1 MMNRKYRLQPEALK
15 WVIFTMAGGYV
26 LIHLFTLSRHP
37 FIHSDETW
45 LAVLT
50 RAMIAERSPTAVEEV
65 FRQTDRFPHALKTIY
80 HLIQAPFLALSWSA
94 YAARLPSLI
103 AGLSVLVLTTL
114 LAGQYKLGRHLRF
127 IPAGLMALDPQF
139 WYVSHLGRQEMILTA
154 LFLWSWYLKKRK
166 KRPWLAMLPLAG
178 GIFVH
183 PNTFV
188 IALPIAMM
196 FVVDAIR
203 PGNRISKKL
212 KELLLFFG
220 FLAIAAMA
228 AVGIS
233 FLMDPDFLRHYLAFG
248 DSVGT
253 GDSLVMKLMGLP
265 RFFGKMWMGTAG
277 TYYLA
282 DVRPMLVIGILG
294 LFGTAITSKRS
305 RPALEL
311 LLVPFALAVGMAV
324 VGKYSPPTIAFLIPA
339 AYLLFGSAL
348 SGIAEIR
355 PFILKKV
362 IPKRSERNTLGH
374 FRASAGKAWFHT
386 PRLARGTGSRLSDSG
401 SRALPWG
408 MIPFILGPILVAGLV
423 LTFSTVNAV
432 IESVRMPSYSS
443 YIRFIDQNVGKQ
455 GRVLSNLNTAF
466 AFDYDRLVIWRDL
479 AGTAQLEQILDD
491 YDVQWIVVPEE
502 LKLIYESRPV
512 WNGIYG
518 NPAWY
523 PDLREILDTRG
534 TLIAEGSFPNYAMR
548 IVPFMDRADWRLR
561 IYRID

>member
-1 MMNRKYRLQPEALK
+1 MMNRKYELKHEALK
-15 WVIFTMAGGYV
+15 WVIFVMAGSYV

-37 FIHSDETW
+37 FVHSDETW

-65 FRQTDRFPHALKTIY
+65 FRQTDRFPHALKTVY

-103 AGLSVLVLTTL
+103 AGLSVLLLTTL

-127 IPAGLMALDPQF
+127 VPAGLMALDPQF

-178 GIFVH
+178 GIFIH

-196 FVVDAIR
+196 FVVDTIL
-203 PGNRISKKL
+203 PGNRVSGKL
-212 KELLLFFG
+212 KELLLFFV

-233 FLMDPDFLRHYLAFG
+233 FLMDPDFIRHYLAFG
-248 DSVGT
+248 ESVGT
-253 GDSLVMKLMGLP
+253 GDSLVIKLMGLP
-265 RFFGKMWMGTAG
+265 RFFRKMWMGTAG

-282 DVRPMLVIGILG
+282 GVRPMFVIGILG
-294 LFGTAITSKRS
+294 LLGTAITSKRS

-311 LLVPFALAVGMAV
+311 LLVPFALAVGMAA
-324 VGKYSPPTIAFLIPA
+324 VGKYSPPTVTFLIPA

-348 SGIAEIR
+348 SGITKTR
-355 PFILKKV
+355 PFILKNV
-362 IPKRSERNTLGH
+362 
-374 FRASAGKAWFHT
+374 
-386 PRLARGTGSRLSDSG
+386 
-401 SRALPWG
+401 
-408 MIPFILGPILVAGLV
+408 ILVSIPIAGLV

-479 AGTAQLEQILDD
+479 AGTSQLEQILDE

-502 LKLIYESRPV
+502 LKQIYESRPV

-523 PDLREILDTRG
+523 PELREILDTRG
-534 TLIAEGSFPNYAMR
+534 TLTAEGSFPNYAMR